1 MFKIVGQ
8 WWNGKNIELIEI
20 DGIVYALN
28 NWNGE
33 TYNNCWICSGENL
46 MDASQEEYTI
56 KPIYKEIAEDEY
68 KIIDYIVID

>member
-8 WWNGKNIELIEI
+8 WWNNKNIELVEI
-20 DGIVYALN
+20 GGIVYALN

-33 TYNNCWICSGENL
+33 TYNNCWICLGENL

-56 KPIYKEIAEDEY
+56 KPIYKEIGEDEFQ
-68 KIIDYIVID
+68 IIDYIIID

>member
-1 MFKIVGQ
+1 MT
-8 WWNGKNIELIEI
+8 KNIELVEI

-56 KPIYKEIAEDEY
+56 KPIYKEIGEDEFQ
-68 KIIDYIVID
+68 IIDYIIID